1 MKWKLRF
8 LELAK
13 TVAQWSK
20 DTTKVGSVAVNSAN
34 AILTTGLNGPP
45 RGVKDLPERF
55 ERPAKYLYAAHAE
68 ENLVAHAAR
77 QVLEGSTVFVTHMCC
92 NACARMLINSGV
104 ARVCVGDG
112 QTSMPKELFDA
123 ALEMFDE
130 AGVIL
135 EFLPPSSDQS
145 ADSEV
150 FGLREQSEGGKS
162 VQGTPDGTYGNGY

>member
-8 LELAK
+8 LDLAK
-13 TVAQWSK
+13 HVAQWSK

-34 AILTTGLNGPP
+34 AILTTGFNGPP

-55 ERPAKYLYAAHAE
+55 ERPTKYTYAAHAE

-92 NACARMLINSGV
+92 NACARMLINAGV
-104 ARVCVGDG
+104 ARVCVGYG

-123 ALEMFDE
+123 ARTMFDE
-130 AGVIL
+130 AGVVL
-135 EFLPPSSDQS
+135 EFLPPSSDQL

-150 FGLREQSEGGKS
+150 SGCGNSEGGK
-162 VQGTPDGTYGNGY
+162 TLITEK